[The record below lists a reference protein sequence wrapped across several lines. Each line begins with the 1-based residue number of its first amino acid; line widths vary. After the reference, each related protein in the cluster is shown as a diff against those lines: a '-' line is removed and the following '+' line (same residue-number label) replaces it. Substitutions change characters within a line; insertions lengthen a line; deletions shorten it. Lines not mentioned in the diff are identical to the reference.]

1 MVMCS
6 VLAFVLIYL
15 RQNLLYNNGTI
26 TTDF

>member
-6 VLAFVLIYL
+6 VLAFVLIFL
-15 RQNLLYNNGTI
+15 QTKSLMNNGTI

>member
-6 VLAFVLIYL
+6 VLAFVLIFYKTK
-15 RQNLLYNNGTI
+15 LLMNNGTI

>member
-6 VLAFVLIYL
+6 VLAFVLIFL
-15 RQNLLYNNGTI
+15 QTKLLKNNGTI